1 MAEETKEELQEQP
14 AVAEVADENNEANG
28 ANRPDGADRA
38 DEFIGYDRQEKL
50 LRDEIERRKPESDA
64 DREKRERRERS
75 KKIVAAFSNGMS
87 ALGNLW
93 FTSQYAPNMYQHEKA
108 SQLAP
113 LQRHYDKLKAER
125 EANADKYLQFSLKL
139 GDVENQR
146 AATVREIEAQREKL
160 RLANEAAKR
169 EADNYEWEK
178 TLRPEKE
185 AKEKA
190 EREKAEREAVTAKAI
205 ADNAAT
211 LQGLKNKT
219 EEAHASSYRASAAAS
234 AAGTVYGTFDGR
246 MYTNQRDYEKAV
258 YKAAREYNQ
267 RKGSDVVPVEWQEA
281 TEYGEKPHLYG
292 AQDVAAQLEPLLAA
306 ERKAAQGKPA
316 GKKKTGVN
324 W

>member
-14 AVAEVADENNEANG
+14 ATTEGVNG
-28 ANRPDGADRA
+28 AAGADKA
-38 DEFIGYDRQEKL
+38 EELIGYDRQERL

-146 AATVREIEAQREKL
+146 AATVREMEAQREKL

-169 EADNYEWEK
+169 EADNFEWEK

-185 AKEKA
+185 AKQKA
-190 EREKAEREAVTAKAI
+190 EREKAERDAVTAKAI

-211 LQGLKNKT
+211 LQELKNKT
-219 EEAHASSYRASAAAS
+219 ELAHASSYRASAAAS

-246 MYTNQRDYEKAV
+246 TYANQRDYEKAV
-258 YKAAREYNQ
+258 YKAAREYNK

-281 TEYGEKPHLYG
+281 TEHGEKPHLYS
-292 AQDVAAQLEPLLAA
+292 AQDVAAKLEPLLAA
-306 ERKAAQGKPA
+306 ERKAQGKSA
-316 GKKKTGVN
+316 AKKKTGVN